1 MKKNLLYKKNLVS
14 FQVKSKKNKKK
25 FGSFC
30 EATLLLCIF
39 ALFYSPLLWHI
50 LHILMTFLDKIT

>member
-1 MKKNLLYKKNLVS
+1 MLYKKNLVS
-14 FQVKSKKNKKK
+14 FQVKPKKKTKKK